1 MTTTA
6 SDDRDALKIRRREPD
21 LIRAAGEGDL
31 ARVRKL
37 LDAGVDPMAHHARTG
52 QCALI
57 EATRA
62 GAYHC
67 VRELVA
73 RITATEADAQARN
86 AEERGAALSAP
97 SPGAWKDRHNPHH
110 KFEAQLEGALSAAA
124 NEGFH
129 YCVEALLPALPTR
142 RISVAQKAMQ
152 IAAYNGHTACVEVLL
167 GVCRSYAPHDAL
179 AAAAGGGHPECV
191 KLLMTIEGALDT
203 SRSLITPLML
213 AASGESDECVR
224 LLLPHSD
231 PNAQGH
237 DGQTALCLATTHE
250 CFRALLPHTDTALCD
265 HDGNTALMV
274 FSKAGNVECVR
285 ALLPR
290 SDVAAKNE
298 DGQTALDLAQNAACA
313 EAIAADKATSADERR
328 AALDRF
334 CPTQSSVER
343 RDRMPE
349 AFALEERALLDV
361 VAQSA
366 MAIRSHAS
374 SQPDANA
381 IRPVIE
387 HGLVQAEAHTSPQST
402 SGANKMN
409 ETTSDV
415 SLVPPPDLSDEPSLT
430 AGRRRGLRL

>member
-142 RISVAQKAMQ
+142 RISVAQKP
-152 IAAYNGHTACVEVLL
+152 
-167 GVCRSYAPHDAL
+167 CRSLHITDTLPAL
-179 AAAAGGGHPECV
+179 RFCLVFAAA
-191 KLLMTIEGALDT
+191 T
-203 SRSLITPLML
+203 
-213 AASGESDECVR
+213 
-224 LLLPHSD
+224 
-231 PNAQGH
+231 
-237 DGQTALCLATTHE
+237 
-250 CFRALLPHTDTALCD
+250 PHTTPWRPQQ
-265 HDGNTALMV
+265 G
-274 FSKAGNVECVR
+274 AGTLNV
-285 ALLPR
+285 
-290 SDVAAKNE
+290 
-298 DGQTALDLAQNAACA
+298 
-313 EAIAADKATSADERR
+313 
-328 AALDRF
+328 
-334 CPTQSSVER
+334 
-343 RDRMPE
+343 
-349 AFALEERALLDV
+349 
-361 VAQSA
+361 
-366 MAIRSHAS
+366 
-374 SQPDANA
+374 
-381 IRPVIE
+381 
-387 HGLVQAEAHTSPQST
+387 
-402 SGANKMN
+402 
-409 ETTSDV
+409 
-415 SLVPPPDLSDEPSLT
+415 
-430 AGRRRGLRL
+430 